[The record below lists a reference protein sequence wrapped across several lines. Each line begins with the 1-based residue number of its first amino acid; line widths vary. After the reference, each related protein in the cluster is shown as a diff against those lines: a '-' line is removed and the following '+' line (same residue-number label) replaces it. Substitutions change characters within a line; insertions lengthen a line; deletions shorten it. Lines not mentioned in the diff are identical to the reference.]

1 MLYVFKA
8 GIKLEVIFS
17 VGSFGIVPGVLID
30 TVISVFDQF
39 QEDFVGF
46 LIVLPVSLERFNFV
60 TNVEFCQTNNAVK
73 K

>member
-1 MLYVFKA
+1 MLYVFEA

-46 LIVLPVSLERFNFV
+46 
-60 TNVEFCQTNNAVK
+60 
-73 K
+73 